1 MFTDGLL
8 DFTLFPI
15 ITFLAL
21 TLRVS
26 SVICEQL
33 PDASE
38 CEHCFVFVSIVHA
51 V

>member
-1 MFTDGLL
+1 MMFTDGLL
-8 DFTLFPI
+8 DFTLFSN
-15 ITFLAL
+15 ITFLEL
-21 TLRVS
+21 TS

-38 CEHCFVFVSIVHA
+38 CEHGFVSVSIVHA